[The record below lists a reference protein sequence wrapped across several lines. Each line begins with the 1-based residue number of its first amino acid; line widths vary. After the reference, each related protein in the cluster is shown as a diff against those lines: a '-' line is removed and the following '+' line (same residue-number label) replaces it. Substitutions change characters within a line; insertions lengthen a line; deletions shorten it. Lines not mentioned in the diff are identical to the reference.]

1 MNAQE
6 ILAVLDACCDTYTFP
21 MLDNGYVYLAATR
34 MSLYRA
40 PADWALVIEIFGFSP
55 RAGLPD
61 TQVATFGSRLH
72 ARDPVES
79 YANPEAHARYLQN
92 NPYNQARYVF
102 PLEEG
107 AWQDAETPELV
118 AEDAESL
125 LVRGQPLRLP
135 GREAYAQLG
144 IALEE
149 PPRIAVFELCRY
161 LAAVARDQVLASAS
175 ERRVSVP
182 PDMAEILRL
191 EEWHHPDVVD
201 DSVRPSGSRTFQQLA
216 QVLATGDV
224 GAYRPLD
231 PPNTHW
237 KHWPDG
243 GTL

>member
-6 ILAVLDACCDTYTFP
+6 ILQILDACCDAYTFP

-40 PADWALVIEIFGFSP
+40 PPDWALVIEIFGFSP

-72 ARDPVES
+72 MRDPVEKYVS
-79 YANPEAHARYLQN
+79 AVAHARYLEN
-92 NPYNQARYVF
+92 NPFNESRWVY

-107 AWQDAETPELV
+107 AWQDAETPELL

-125 LVRGQPLRLP
+125 LVRGQPRRLP
-135 GREAYAQLG
+135 GPEAYAQRG
-144 IALEE
+144 ITLEQ

-161 LAAVARDQVLASAS
+161 LAEVERDLVLATSG

-182 PDMAEILRL
+182 PDMAEVLRL
-191 EEWHHPDVVD
+191 EEWHHPNVVD
-201 DSVRPSGSRTFQQLA
+201 DSARPSGSRTFQQLA
-216 QVLATGDV
+216 QVLATGNV